1 MANPTQM
8 TMEPGQQ
15 INPMAERAV
24 SFRIEESDEGVRLY
38 HNQILDQL
46 PGAIFAAATLVWVI
60 SSFGRLIW

>member
-8 TMEPGQQ
+8 TMDRDQQ
-15 INPMAERAV
+15 LIPMAEGAAT
-24 SFRIEESDEGVRLY
+24 FRTEEPDEGVRLY

-60 SSFGRLIW
+60 SSFARLIW